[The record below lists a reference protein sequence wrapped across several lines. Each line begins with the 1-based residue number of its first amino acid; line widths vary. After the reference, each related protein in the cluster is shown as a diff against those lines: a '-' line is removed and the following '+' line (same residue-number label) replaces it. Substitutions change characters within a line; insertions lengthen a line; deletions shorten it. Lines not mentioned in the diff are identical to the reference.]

1 MRMNDEV
8 NNDEIE
14 KKCFAKLK
22 KEKKSSESEKE
33 NYDRQRLRR
42 SQVCVQFNRKRAM
55 QKKTCSYER
64 YFIFVFFTF
73 QCKYRRY

>member
-33 NYDRQRLRR
+33 NYDR
-42 SQVCVQFNRKRAM
+42 
-55 QKKTCSYER
+55 
-64 YFIFVFFTF
+64 
-73 QCKYRRY
+73 